1 MPRTYSKEFIKELG
15 GLRPFDTT
23 GVQLAKA
30 CVRANLPAKYV
41 AVALEVTRM
50 SVHSWFRGNP
60 IRDKK
65 RRLIAAFTSL
75 VEKDLDD
82 GVLPARST
90 AQAKAYIED
99 MIGQKI

>member
-1 MPRTYSKEFIKELG
+1 MPRTYSKNFINELG
-15 GLRPFDTT
+15 KLKPFDTT
-23 GVQLAKA
+23 GVNLAKA

-50 SVHSWFRGNP
+50 SIHSWFRGNP

-65 RRLIAAFTSL
+65 RRMVAVFTEL

-82 GVLPARST
+82 GVLPARNT
-90 AQAKAYIED
+90 NAAKQYIED
-99 MIGQKI
+99 MVGKQI

>member
-1 MPRTYSKEFIKELG
+1 
-15 GLRPFDTT
+15 
-23 GVQLAKA
+23 LAKA

-65 RRLIAAFTSL
+65 RRLITAFTSL

-82 GVLPARST
+82 GILPAKST